1 MKHFFKKFPNRRR
14 VISGVL
20 PDVMLIAGQGCL
32 IAAAA
37 SLATGTALLAAGI
50 LLIVDAIMIAP
61 NGDGGGS

>member
-1 MKHFFKKFPNRRR
+1 MKHFFKRFPNRHR

-37 SLATGTALLAAGI
+37 SLAASAALVTAGI
-50 LLIVDAIMIAP
+50 LLIIDAIMIAP
-61 NGDGGGS
+61 NGGGS